1 MYFFCSLLIEYL
13 FILSVLRIFAVLSIA
28 IEDMKLLLLSS
39 PDFFVEEDKILTTL
53 FEEGLDVLHLRKPNS
68 EPVYCERL
76 LTLLPQEHHKRIITN
91 DHFYLKEE
99 FDLKGIHLSRR
110 NPTMPLGY
118 NGIVT
123 RTCYSIEELAAV
135 KKECKYVILRDIFD
149 SKSNLNNKSKYTYE
163 QLREAS
169 RKGLID
175 KHVMAQTGITL
186 ENIKEIKN
194 LGFGGAVV
202 CSDIWNMFNIHNG
215 MDFKDVIKHFHKLK
229 KAAE

>member
-1 MYFFCSLLIEYL
+1 
-13 FILSVLRIFAVLSIA
+13 
-28 IEDMKLLLLSS
+28 MKLLLLSS
-39 PDFFVEEDKILTTL
+39 QNFFVEEDKILTAL
-53 FEEGLDVLHLRKPNS
+53 FDEGLDILHLRKPDS

-76 LTLLPQEHHKRIITN
+76 LTLLSQSHHKNIITN

-110 NPTMPLGY
+110 NPEIPNGY
-118 NGIVT
+118 KGIVT
-123 RTCYSIEELAAV
+123 RSCYSLDDLAEI
-135 KKECKYVILRDIFD
+135 KKQSKYVILKNVFE
-149 SKSNLNNKSKYTYE
+149 SASNPNPPYTLE
-163 QLREAS
+163 QLYEAR

-186 ENIKEIKN
+186 DNIGKVQE

-202 CSDIWNMFNIHNG
+202 CSDIWKRFNIHNG
-215 MDFKDVIKHFHKLK
+215 LDFKDIIKHFHKLR